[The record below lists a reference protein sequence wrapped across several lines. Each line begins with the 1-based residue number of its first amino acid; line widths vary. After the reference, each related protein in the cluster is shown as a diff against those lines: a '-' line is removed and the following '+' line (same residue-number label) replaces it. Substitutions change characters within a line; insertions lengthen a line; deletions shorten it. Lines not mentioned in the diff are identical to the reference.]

1 MVHLT
6 KFLLPVVVKAQR
18 VGWVGGGQAKC
29 RNRFYYTIRAKIY
42 AYAPPWGGRQW
53 DRKTNKMF
61 TVIDLLSNSV
71 VVALTTSYT
80 F

>member
-42 AYAPPWGGRQW
+42 AYAPPLGQGGSGGQFSIKNRGRPLW
-53 DRKTNKMF
+53 KAPF
-61 TVIDLLSNSV
+61 
-71 VVALTTSYT
+71 
-80 F
+80 